1 MDTVFGRYRNLIILV
16 GVLFLQVLGLAVQ
29 VKKSGNDEEKTRL
42 IRIWAVGV
50 VTPMERTLVWVQN
63 TSGGLWHNY
72 FYLRGV
78 RAENRQLKEQIEHM
92 RLEQVRLAEDAA
104 QARRLQTLLAFKEQ
118 FISRTVAAQV
128 IGSSGSDHSRI
139 VYIDKGENAGIRR
152 DMAVMTSNG
161 IVGKVLL
168 VYPSV
173 SQVLLINDESSG
185 VGALL
190 EKTRL
195 QGVLRGSAN
204 GEIVLERV
212 MSDEQVPVGETVLT
226 SGGDQIFP
234 KGLPVGTVTK
244 VGKGKDLFLN
254 IKIKPAADLS
264 QLEEVLV
271 LVEKEERQPTADD
284 AVRLRASDI
293 LAQRLPSV
301 PDKPAAEAHPAAP
314 SRKSSSL
321 SGWQRSRRI
330 WRVRPSQSPP
340 SKMESPAHPR
350 QRPGRPART
359 HRPRAMS
366 TAPRRRGRQ
375 SNQRTRSPQCRR
387 QPMRLGPRP
396 SQRNRRLPRPVRRAR
411 SQNRL
416 LHLRHPRPIPN
427 RRLTRISP
435 NSVQI
440 TYTSGEQVE
449 VYRFRIPVTVGVP
462 LLALF
467 IQAFVPLRFPRFAVY
482 VDLPLLVTI
491 FFAMARRN
499 PISGLLTGA
508 FIGLAQDM
516 LGHNPIGIYGIAKT
530 VVGYGASSLGVK
542 LDVENAGARFL
553 VTLGF
558 YLVHSAVYF
567 TVARGLVNLTQTWSW
582 PHGILA
588 GLANAFLGVLLY
600 FLLDKF
606 KQRT

>member
-1 MDTVFGRYRNLIILV
+1 MDSVFGRYRNLIILV

-50 VTPMERTLVWVQN
+50 VTPLERTLVWVQN
-63 TSGGLWHNY
+63 SSGYLWHNY

-139 VYIDKGENAGIRR
+139 VYIDKGENAGIGR
-152 DMAVMTSNG
+152 DMAVMTADG

-173 SQVLLINDESSG
+173 AQVLLINDESSG

-195 QGVLRGSAN
+195 QGVLRGTAN

-244 VGKGKDLFLN
+244 VATGKDLFLN
-254 IKIKPAADLS
+254 IKIKPATDLS

-271 LVEKEERQPTADD
+271 LVEKQERQATADD
-284 AVRLRASDI
+284 AVRMRASDI

-301 PDKPAAEAHPAAP
+301 PDKPVTEANPAAP
-314 SRKSSSL
+314 GNTGAGATATQPRSQGKQPVGMASKPQGLASSTKPTIKNGVTGS
-321 SGWQRSRRI
+321 SATAAARAGNTSSAH
-330 WRVRPSQSPP
+330 RPASTEQSIKAVASPSVASKTNTNNEAGAAIVAEPEASQTSPP
-340 SKMESPAHPR
+340 EA
-350 QRPGRPART
+350 
-359 HRPRAMS
+359 
-366 TAPRRRGRQ
+366 
-375 SNQRTRSPQCRR
+375 
-387 QPMRLGPRP
+387 QPK
-396 SQRNRRLPRPVRRAR
+396 
-411 SQNRL
+411 
-416 LHLRHPRPIPN
+416 
-427 RRLTRISP
+427 
-435 NSVQI
+435 
-440 TYTSGEQVE
+440 
-449 VYRFRIPVTVGVP
+449 PVTP
-462 LLALF
+462 STPPQSDPHPPA
-467 IQAFVPLRFPRFAVY
+467 
-482 VDLPLLVTI
+482 D
-491 FFAMARRN
+491 
-499 PISGLLTGA
+499 
-508 FIGLAQDM
+508 
-516 LGHNPIGIYGIAKT
+516 
-530 VVGYGASSLGVK
+530 
-542 LDVENAGARFL
+542 ENKP
-553 VTLGF
+553 
-558 YLVHSAVYF
+558 
-567 TVARGLVNLTQTWSW
+567 Q
-582 PHGILA
+582 
-588 GLANAFLGVLLY
+588 
-600 FLLDKF
+600 
-606 KQRT
+606 